1 MMIRHSLLYLPAQIV
16 GPFMQLVAMVA
27 WTHLVSEHSLG
38 IITLV
43 IAAHELLQI
52 GCLAWWSQYVLRFY
66 NRLKAAD
73 AADRFSQTE
82 NAVLAIS
89 VAVQSLTATAILLF
103 VIAPDASSTL
113 IAATVAY
120 VMTRT
125 VSLYVS
131 ERARISQQIGIYSV
145 QQIVGPA
152 AGLLLGWA
160 LIKLLA
166 ATPEWVLA
174 GYAIAQFVAIVVVLP
189 VLDFSRRL
197 RPMDREILKQSLYYG
212 IPLLIGGA
220 LGWVGLNAPRFI
232 VNDLV
237 GVAAAGLFAV
247 GYGLGQRAA
256 AVAAMLVTAA
266 AYPIAVKRMEER
278 GSAAAMQQLA
288 DNGALLLAVLIP
300 TTVGIYMLRHEFVTL
315 LIAEPFRSTTLAI
328 LPLSVLAG
336 GIRSVRAHFCDQV
349 FLLHNKTRLSALV
362 SGAEATAAVGFG
374 VAGTLMWGIV
384 GGAVASVGATLLAA
398 ILSFTIGFSRFG
410 LIVPY
415 AHIARIVT
423 ASAAMAF
430 VLSAITSAANMWMLI
445 AHVAIGGTI
454 YTLTLALCYAPW
466 LIRKFLT
473 RTELTPAE

>member
-52 GCLAWWSQYVLRFY
+52 GCLAWWSQYALRY
-66 NRLKAAD
+66 YDRLKGAG

-82 NAVLAIS
+82 NLVLATS
-89 VAVQSLTATAILLF
+89 VAVQSLAATAILLF
-103 VIAPDASSTL
+103 VVAPDASRTL

-125 VSLYVS
+125 VSLYIS
-131 ERARISQQIGIYSV
+131 ERARILQQIGIYSV

-152 AGLLLGWA
+152 AGLAIGWV
-160 LIKLLA
+160 LIKLIT
-166 ATPEWVLA
+166 ATPEWVLV
-174 GYAIAQFVAIVVVLP
+174 GYAVAQLLAILVVLP
-189 VLDFSRRL
+189 VLDFGRRF
-197 RPMDREILKQSLYYG
+197 RPIDREILKQSLHYG

-232 VNDLV
+232 VNDLI

-300 TTVGIYMLRHEFVTL
+300 ATVGIYMLRNEFVTL

-349 FLLHNKTRLSALV
+349 FLLHSRTRLSALV

-384 GGAVASVGATLLAA
+384 GGAVASVAATLLAA
-398 ILSFTIGFSRFG
+398 ILSFTIGFSRFS

-415 AHIARIVT
+415 AHIARIVA

-430 VLSAITSAANMWMLI
+430 ALSAVTTAGSVWMLI
-445 AHVAIGGTI
+445 IHIAIGGSV
-454 YTLTLALCYAPW
+454 YALTLALCYAPW
-466 LIRKFLT
+466 LVRKFRT

>member
-52 GCLAWWSQYVLRFY
+52 GCLAWWSQYALRFY
-66 NRLKAAD
+66 GRLKEAGD
-73 AADRFSQTE
+73 ADRFSRTE
-82 NAVLAIS
+82 NVVLATSIL
-89 VAVQSLTATAILLF
+89 VQSLAAMAILL
-103 VIAPDASSTL
+103 VVVAPDASKTL

-125 VSLYVS
+125 VSLYIS
-131 ERARISQQIGIYSV
+131 ERARVSQQIGIYSV

-152 AGLLLGWA
+152 AGFAIGWI
-160 LIKLLA
+160 LIKLIA
-166 ATPEWVLA
+166 ATPEWVLI
-174 GYAIAQFVAIVVVLP
+174 GYAAAQLLAVVVVLP
-189 VLDFSRRL
+189 VLDYGRRF
-197 RPMDREILKQSLYYG
+197 RPLDREILKQSLHYG

-232 VNDLV
+232 VNDLI

-315 LIAEPFRSTTLAI
+315 LIAESFRATTLAI

-336 GIRSVRAHFCDQV
+336 GIRSIRAHFCDQV
-349 FLLHNKTRLSALV
+349 FLLHNRTRLSAVV
-362 SGAEATAAVGFG
+362 SGVEAAAAVGFG
-374 VAGTLMWGIV
+374 VAGTLIWGIV
-384 GGAVASVGATLLAA
+384 GGAVASVAATVLAA
-398 ILSFTIGFSRFG
+398 VVSFSIGFSRFG
-410 LIVPY
+410 LVVPY
-415 AHIARIVT
+415 AHIFRIAL
-423 ASAAMAF
+423 ASATMALA
-430 VLSAITSAANMWMLI
+430 LSTFMPARSLWMLI
-445 AHVAIGGTI
+445 AHIAIGGTI
-454 YTLTLALCYAPW
+454 YTLTLTLCYAPW
-466 LIRKFLT
+466 LVKKLRG